1 MGCNMKTAAK
11 GKKVSSPAP
20 INQLEVL
27 DNRHKLRIYCAQNNI
42 KTPDYFASEQFAPI
56 SLWAMKKN
64 TFPLCIKTSANLNH
78 NQLIYVLK
86 AFRELPEF
94 FETIQAKNNKGE
106 VLIEE
111 FVEGKARLEVTYF
124 NGKIRLI
131 SQVSLSQAMKVQTKW
146 RGFPIT
152 LPDSIY
158 KKITEII
165 SVFNQITETT
175 EEPIRFSFVIK
186 NSEPI
191 LISINKDNNRLEYHD
206 SWRNQAD
213 LENLSEASYPSKT
226 KRISKINI
234 YRGIKNPNIDFSKIE
249 SVCEKCKIKW
259 TIVGTRLNIM
269 LSSNSPKDL
278 AEDFEKVDAIAKQI
292 IEASIES

>member
-1 MGCNMKTAAK
+1 MKAAVK
-11 GKKVSSPAP
+11 GKKGTSPAP

-27 DNRHKLRIYCAQNNI
+27 DDRHKLRLYCTQNNI
-42 KTPDYFASEQFAPI
+42 KTPDYFASDQFAPI

-64 TFPLCIKTSANLNH
+64 TFPLCLKTSKNLNH

-94 FETIQAKNNKGE
+94 FETIQAKSNKSE

-111 FVEGKARLEVTYF
+111 FLEGKARLEVTYF
-124 NGKIRLI
+124 NGQIRLI
-131 SQVSLSQAMKVQTKW
+131 SQISLSQAMKVQTKW

-152 LPDSIY
+152 LPESIY
-158 KKITEII
+158 IKIKEII
-165 SVFNQITETT
+165 SVFNQITENT
-175 EEPIRFSFVIK
+175 EEPVRFSFVVK

-206 SWRNQAD
+206 NWRQQAD
-213 LENLSEASYPSKT
+213 LEKLSESVYPAKT
-226 KRISKINI
+226 KVISKINI
-234 YRGIKNPNIDFSKIE
+234 YRGVKDPNLDFSKIE
-249 SVCEKCKIKW
+249 SVCECCRIKW
-259 TIVGTRLNIM
+259 SVSGTRLNIM
-269 LSSNSPKDL
+269 LSSKSPKEL

-292 IEASIES
+292 IEAAKEP